1 MGTTFFTE
9 LSVVIAIAA
18 VISLIMRLIRQ
29 PLIIGYILT
38 GLIVGPAILNIASNH
53 ETIEVFSSIGI
64 SLLLF
69 IIGLGLNPRVIR
81 EVGKVTLI
89 TGSLQIFLVTL
100 IGFAAGRSF
109 GFGKTESLFIGL
121 ALSFSSTIIILKLL
135 SDRKEQNRLYG
146 KITIGILLV
155 QDIVAAFA
163 LVMATARSE
172 GAFSLSQLITLG
184 AKGVLVGVPLYLIA
198 TYALPKMNKLVAGSQ
213 EFLFLFA
220 IGWGFGIAA
229 LFQQLG
235 FSLEVGALIAGVALA
250 TLPYS
255 QEIASRLRP
264 LRDFFV
270 VIFFIALG
278 TQLSFNNFGALW
290 LPVVVFSIIVMIIKP
305 FVVMT
310 IMGVLGYT
318 RNTSFKTSG
327 ALAQISEF
335 SLVFVILGSTQGIIR
350 ADIVNIITIVALIT
364 IATSSYA
371 ITYSNQIYNLLEK
384 QLVMFERRKTHSER
398 EKTKVYDMVL
408 FGYNKGG
415 NEFIRTMEHMKKRS
429 VVVDYDPEVID
440 ILERKRIPYLYGDV
454 TDLELLDEVNLAN
467 AKLVVSTV
475 SDHETNIF
483 LANYLEKVN
492 NDAVFVCAAETAE
505 QASEL
510 YEQGTS
516 YVMMPHYIGS
526 EKISTFIKNKGM
538 SKTEFKKFREKHL
551 AYLQTH
557 YE

>member
-1 MGTTFFTE
+1 MGNNFFTE
-9 LSVVIAIAA
+9 LSIVIAIAA

-38 GLIVGPAILNIASNH
+38 GLIVGPALLNIANSQ

-69 IIGLGLNPRVIR
+69 IIGLGLNPKVIR

-89 TGSLQIFLVTL
+89 AGSLQIFFVTI

-109 GFGKTESLFIGL
+109 GFGKTESVVIGL

-163 LVMATARSE
+163 LIMATSRSE
-172 GAFSLSQLITLG
+172 GAFSVTQLLTLG
-184 AKGVLVGVPLYLIA
+184 AKGVLIGVPLYLIA
-198 TYALPKMNKLVAGSQ
+198 TYVLPRMTKLVAGSQ

-229 LFQQLG
+229 LFNYFG

-250 TLPYS
+250 NLTYA

-278 TQLSFNNFGALW
+278 TRLSFNNFGAVW
-290 LPVVVFSIIVMIIKP
+290 LPVLIFSLIVILIKP
-305 FVVMT
+305 LIVMT

-335 SLVFVILGSTQGIIR
+335 SLVFVILGSSQGLIR
-350 ADIVNIITIVALIT
+350 NDIVNIMTIVALIT

-371 ITYSNQIYNLLEK
+371 ITYSNQIYALFEN
-384 QLVMFERRKTHSER
+384 QLVMFERRKTHSEK
-398 EKTKVYDMVL
+398 EKIKVYDMVL

-415 NEFIRTMEHMKKRS
+415 NEFIRTMDTMKKRS
-429 VVVDYDPEVID
+429 VVVDYDPDVID
-440 ILERKRIPYLYGDV
+440 ILERKHIPYLYGDV
-454 TDLELLDEVNLAN
+454 TDLELLEEVNIAN

-483 LANYLEKVN
+483 LSNYLEKVN
-492 NDAVFVCAAETAE
+492 PDVVFVCAAETAE

-510 YEQGTS
+510 YEQGSS

-551 AYLQTH
+551 VYLQNH
-557 YE
+557 YT

>member
-1 MGTTFFTE
+1 MDTNFFTE
-9 LSVVIAIAA
+9 LSIVIAIAA
-18 VISLIMRLIRQ
+18 IISLIMRIIKQ

-38 GLIVGPAILNIASNH
+38 GLIVGPALLNIANNH

-89 TGSLQIFLVTL
+89 TGSLQIFLITL
-100 IGFAAGRSF
+100 AGFAAGRSF
-109 GFGKTESLFIGL
+109 GFGKTESIFIGL

-172 GAFSLSQLITLG
+172 GVFSVSQLVTLG
-184 AKGVLVGVPLYLIA
+184 AKGVLVGVPLYLAA
-198 TYALPKMNKLVAGSQ
+198 TYILPKMNKIVAGSQ

-229 LFQQLG
+229 LFQLLG

-278 TQLSFNNFGALW
+278 TQLSFNNFGSLW
-290 LPVVVFSIIVMIIKP
+290 LPVLVFSIIVMVLKP
-305 FVVMT
+305 LVVMT

-335 SLVFVILGSTQGIIR
+335 SLVFVILGAGQGIIR

-398 EKTKVYDMVL
+398 EKIKVYDMIL

-440 ILERKRIPYLYGDV
+440 LLERKRIPYLYGDV
-454 TDLELLDEVNLAN
+454 TDLELLEEVNLAS

-475 SDHETNIF
+475 SDHETNLF
-483 LANYLEKVN
+483 LANYLDKVN
-492 NDAVFVCAAETAE
+492 DDAVFVCAAETAE
-505 QASEL
+505 QASDL
-510 YEQGTS
+510 YEQGAS

-538 SKTEFKKFREKHL
+538 SKAEFKKFREKHL

-557 YE
+557 YD

>member
-1 MGTTFFTE
+1 MPNSFFTE
-9 LSVVIAIAA
+9 LSIVIAIAA
-18 VISLIMRLIRQ
+18 VISLFMRLIRQ

-38 GLIVGPAILNIASNH
+38 GLVVGPAILNIAHSQD
-53 ETIEVFSSIGI
+53 TIEVFSSIGI

-69 IIGLGLNPRVIR
+69 IIGLGLNPKIIR

-89 TGSLQIFLVTL
+89 TGSLQILFVTL

-109 GFGKTESLFIGL
+109 GFGKTESIVIGL

-163 LVMATARSE
+163 LIMATARSE
-172 GAFSLSQLITLG
+172 GAFSITQFITLA
-184 AKGVLVGVPLYLIA
+184 AKGVLIAVPLYLIA
-198 TYALPKMNKLVAGSQ
+198 TYALPRMNKLVAGSQ

-229 LFQQLG
+229 LFNYFG

-250 TLPYS
+250 NLPYA

-278 TQLSFNNFGALW
+278 TQLSFNNFGAVW
-290 LPVVVFSIIVMIIKP
+290 LPVVVFSIIVILLKP
-305 FVVMT
+305 LIVMT
-310 IMGVLGYT
+310 IMGILGYT

-335 SLVFVILGSTQGIIR
+335 SLVFVILGANQGIIR
-350 ADIVNIITIVALIT
+350 NDIVNIMTIVALIT

-371 ITYSNQIYNLLEK
+371 ITYSNQMYALLEN
-384 QLVMFERRKTHSER
+384 QLVMFERRKTHSEKER
-398 EKTKVYDMVL
+398 IKVYDMVL

-440 ILERKRIPYLYGDV
+440 LLERKRIPYIYGDV
-454 TDLELLDEVNLAN
+454 TDLELLEEVNIAK

-475 SDHETNIF
+475 TDHATNIF
-483 LANYLEKVN
+483 LSNYLEKVN
-492 NDAVFVCAAETAE
+492 PDAVFVCAAETAE

-510 YEQGTS
+510 YEQGSS

-557 YE
+557 YS